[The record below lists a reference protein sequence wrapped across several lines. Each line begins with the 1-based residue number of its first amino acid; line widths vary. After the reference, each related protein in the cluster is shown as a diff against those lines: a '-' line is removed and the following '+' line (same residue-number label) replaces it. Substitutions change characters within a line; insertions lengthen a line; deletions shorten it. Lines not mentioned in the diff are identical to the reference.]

1 MAGIFNRSSFLILLA
16 VWGLSIGSASHS
28 WGDPADGTLKGR
40 VVFLGAVSPGKKFV
54 VKRDPNICGKTI
66 TYQPL
71 LVDETSRGIQY
82 VVLSLEGIDHPRPQH
97 SEEVVTFT
105 NKDCSFQPRVQGARL
120 GQPLQLINKDPMLHN
135 THIRFGKR
143 TFVNVAQVVGGH
155 PILKRIRDVGI
166 MRVNCDKHKFMQG
179 YLLTFDHRYFAVT
192 NKFGE
197 YELPEV
203 PPGNW
208 TLRIWHQT
216 LGTLK
221 TEVIVS
227 GGQDKVLDMAY
238 PES

>member
-1 MAGIFNRSSFLILLA
+1 MVGISNRSGFLILLA
-16 VWGLSIGSASHS
+16 AWCLSIGPASYS
-28 WGDPADGTLKGR
+28 WGDPTRGTLKGR
-40 VVFLGAVSPGKKFV
+40 VIFLGAVSPAKKLV

-71 LVDETSRGIQY
+71 LVDEASRGMRY
-82 VVLSLEGIDHPRPQH
+82 VVLSLEGIDYPRPQD
-97 SEEVVTFT
+97 SEEMVTFA
-105 NKDCSFQPRVQGARL
+105 NKDCSFQPRVQGAML
-120 GQPLQLINKDPMLHN
+120 GQLLQLINKDPMLHN
-135 THIRFGKR
+135 THIRLEKR
-143 TFVNVAQVVGGH
+143 TFVNVAQVVGGR
-155 PILKRIRDVGI
+155 PIVKRLQDAGI

-192 NKFGE
+192 NEFGE
-197 YELPEV
+197 YELPDV
-203 PPGNW
+203 PAGNW

-227 GGQDKVLDMAY
+227 GDKDTVLNMAY